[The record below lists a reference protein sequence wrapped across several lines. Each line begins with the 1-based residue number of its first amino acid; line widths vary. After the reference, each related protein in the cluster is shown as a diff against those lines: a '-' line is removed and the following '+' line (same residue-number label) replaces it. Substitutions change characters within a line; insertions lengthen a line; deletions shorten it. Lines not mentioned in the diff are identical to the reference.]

1 MQETPNVHV
10 DVGLMVS
17 MPKRERE
24 REVIDIN
31 NREANRQNSETLTIH
46 VTHSTYEL

>member
-17 MPKRERE
+17 MPN
-24 REVIDIN
+24 REVIDLKKGK
-31 NREANRQNSETLTIH
+31 LTVKTQKH
-46 VTHSTYEL
+46 